1 MSETSRDAGALSCI
15 EARMLRRTLLPLI
28 AGVLAACDVG
38 STSDCVMGPCG
49 TTGVDSATPVIVG
62 FPSARAFSG
71 IGRLTAGDSVTLHAV
86 RVRKTEEPCAG
97 ADTLRSTVQWGVS
110 NPTVANL
117 TPLSDGGVRVRVVA
131 QGTFDMLMRDGGSG
145 ALSTTL
151 DAKFVYTCPANL
163 TIVNIAVAP

>member
-1 MSETSRDAGALSCI
+1 MSEMSH
-15 EARMLRRTLLPLI
+15 EARTVSRVEGRVLRRVLPPLLV
-28 AGVLAACDVG
+28 GVLAACDAG
-38 STSDCVMGPCG
+38 STSDCVIGPCG
-49 TTGVDSATPVIVG
+49 TTGGDETTPVIVG

-71 IGRLTAGDSVTLHAV
+71 IGRLTAGDSVTLYAV
-86 RVRKTEEPCAG
+86 RVRKTEAPCAG

-117 TPLSDGGVRVRVVA
+117 TPLSDGGVRVLVVA

>member
-1 MSETSRDAGALSCI
+1 
-15 EARMLRRTLLPLI
+15 MLRRSLLPLI
-28 AGVLAACDVG
+28 AGVVTACDVG
-38 STSDCVMGPCG
+38 CTSDCVMGPCG
-49 TTGVDSATPVIVG
+49 TAGGDVATPVIVG

-71 IGRLTAGDSVTLHAV
+71 IGRLTAGDSVTLYAI
-86 RVRKTEEPCAG
+86 RVRKSEEPCAG

-110 NPTVANL
+110 NPAVASL
-117 TPLSDGGVRVRVVA
+117 TPLSDGGVRVRVLA